1 MYSINLLRTLPFIFA
16 MGLATAADASNLVT
30 NGDFETG
37 DFTAWTQ
44 SGVLTD
50 DGNGNLYYAG
60 VGVSAGQGVGGSYG
74 AYMGPVGS
82 MGYLTQSLATV
93 AGQTYTLSWALD
105 NGETLGLPNQF
116 QVTWNGNAVFD
127 QTNIPQQGFQTYSFT
142 LVATS
147 ASTSL
152 AFGFQN
158 DPTFFHLDN
167 VSVDA
172 ASSPAPVPVP
182 AAAWLMASGLLGLV
196 GISRRKHLHRPK
208 KTDR

>member
-1 MYSINLLRTLPFIFA
+1 MNTLTLSRVLPFVFA
-16 MGLATAADASNLVT
+16 MSLAASAGASNLVT

-60 VGVSAGQGVGGSYG
+60 VGVYAGQGVGGSYG
-74 AYMGPVGS
+74 AYLGPVGS

-105 NGETLGLPNQF
+105 NGETLGFPNQF
-116 QVTWNGNAVFD
+116 QVSWNGNLVFD
-127 QTNIPQQGFQTYSFT
+127 QTNIPQQEFQTYSFN

-147 ASTSL
+147 SITGL
-152 AFGFQN
+152 QFGFQN

-167 VSVDA
+167 VSVDV
-172 ASSPAPVPVP
+172 ASNPTPVPVP
-182 AAAWLMASGLLGLV
+182 AALWLLGSGLLGLV
-196 GISRRKHLHRPK
+196 GITRRKYVPK
-208 KTDR
+208 P

>member
-74 AYMGPVGS
+74 AYLGPVGS

-116 QVTWNGNAVFD
+116 QVAWNGNVVFD
-127 QTNIPQQGFQTYSFT
+127 QTNIPQQGFKAYSIN
-142 LVATS
+142 LIATNS
-147 ASTSL
+147 ISGL
-152 AFGFQN
+152 QFGFQN

-167 VSVDA
+167 VSVDV
-172 ASSPAPVPVP
+172 ASGPTPVPVP
-182 AAAWLMASGLLGLV
+182 AAVWLLASGLLGLV
-196 GISRRKHLHRPK
+196 GITRRKYALKP
-208 KTDR
+208 

>member
-74 AYMGPVGS
+74 AYLGPVGS

-105 NGETLGLPNQF
+105 NGETLGFPNQF
-116 QVTWNGNAVFD
+116 QVAWNGNVVFD
-127 QTNIPQQGFQTYSFT
+127 QTNIPQQGFQAYSVN
-142 LVATS
+142 LIATNS
-147 ASTSL
+147 ITGL
-152 AFGFQN
+152 QFGFQN

-167 VSVDA
+167 VSVDV
-172 ASSPAPVPVP
+172 ASGPTPVPVP
-182 AAAWLMASGLLGLV
+182 AAVWLLASGLLGLV
-196 GISRRKHLHRPK
+196 GITRRKYALKP
-208 KTDR
+208 

>member
-74 AYMGPVGS
+74 AYLGPVGS

-105 NGETLGLPNQF
+105 NGETLGFPNQF
-116 QVTWNGNAVFD
+116 QVAWNGNVVFD
-127 QTNIPQQGFQTYSFT
+127 QTNIPQQGFQAYSVN
-142 LVATS
+142 LIATDS
-147 ASTSL
+147 ITGL
-152 AFGFQN
+152 QFGFQN

-167 VSVDA
+167 VSVDV
-172 ASSPAPVPVP
+172 ASGPTPVPVP
-182 AAAWLMASGLLGLV
+182 AAVWLLASGLLGLV
-196 GISRRKHLHRPK
+196 GITRRKYALKP
-208 KTDR
+208 

>member
-1 MYSINLLRTLPFIFA
+1 MNSINLLRTLPFIFA

-60 VGVSAGQGVGGSYG
+60 VGVYAGQGVGGSYG
-74 AYMGPVGS
+74 AYLGPVGS

-116 QVTWNGNAVFD
+116 QVLWNGNIVFN
-127 QTNIPQQGFQTYSFT
+127 QSNMPQQEFQTYSFN

-147 ASTSL
+147 SVTDL
-152 AFGFQN
+152 EFGFQN

-167 VSVDA
+167 VSVDV
-172 ASSPAPVPVP
+172 ASNPTPVPVP
-182 AAAWLMASGLLGLV
+182 AALWLLGSGLLGLV
-196 GISRRKHLHRPK
+196 GRPRRKYVPK
-208 KTDR
+208 P